1 MAIIYSIQNQKG
13 GVGKSETAGNL
24 AVGVSAAGYKTLLI
38 INDPQANVQDVI
50 LKEKN
55 DITAE
60 AAIQVRE
67 AFDKMVKEPDELKG
81 YKALLQFTS
90 QRTYP
95 VDISEVLENP
105 IRITEAIYDT
115 EYPNLDILPASS
127 KLSMT
132 DTVIKASGKNPA
144 GRLRMALSY
153 IDDRYDVIIIDNS
166 PFENSLTYNSMCACY
181 RDTDTI
187 IIPVNIS
194 KRSMDGLS
202 KTLTTLIEWLS
213 TEPLR
218 YDFKILI
225 TMKQR
230 NKINEEWIN
239 TLRHIF
245 PDRVFKQEIRYQ
257 SKPIEKS
264 ALQKKIL
271 IEDNFKSNV
280 QDDYKSFIQE
290 ILEDI
295 KSKLK

>member
-67 AFDKMVKEPDELKG
+67 AFDKMEKEPDELKG

-115 EYPNLDILPASS
+115 DYPNLDILPASS

-245 PDRVFKQEIRYQ
+245 PGRVFKQEIRYQ

-280 QDDYKSFIQE
+280 QDDYKAFVAE
-290 ILEDI
+290 ILEDLE
-295 KSKLK
+295 SKLK

>member
-67 AFDKMVKEPDELKG
+67 AFDKMEKEPDELKG

-245 PDRVFKQEIRYQ
+245 PGRVFKQEIRYQ

-280 QDDYKSFIQE
+280 QDDYKAFIAE
-290 ILEDI
+290 ILGDI
-295 KSKLK
+295 KLKLK

>member
-67 AFDKMVKEPDELKG
+67 AFDKMEKEPDELKG

-187 IIPVNIS
+187 IIPVNVS

-245 PDRVFKQEIRYQ
+245 PGRVFKQEIRYQ

-280 QDDYKSFIQE
+280 QDDYKAFVAE
-290 ILEDI
+290 ILEDLE
-295 KSKLK
+295 SKLK

>member
-280 QDDYKSFIQE
+280 QDDYKAFVAE
-290 ILEDI
+290 ILEDLE
-295 KSKLK
+295 SKLK

>member
-67 AFDKMVKEPDELKG
+67 AFDKMAKEPDELKG

-280 QDDYKSFIQE
+280 QDDYKAFVAE
-290 ILEDI
+290 ILEDLE
-295 KSKLK
+295 SKLK